1 MVNGPSLR
9 VFIYDIRNH
18 GFRVA
23 LNNLVLC
30 SAMRFIGASGYHVE
44 YADSDECRCLAGE
57 A

>member
-44 YADSDECRCLAGE
+44 YADSDECRCLVGAE
-57 A
+57 